1 MLTNRVSKVL
11 VVLTIAGTGSVGV
24 VAQKSQDCRTKE
36 DIPPIFGHWKDD
48 QTNKEVDIKIK
59 RAADD
64 IIALYSEPH
73 NCPHPDASGNPVP
86 APVDFEG
93 SYTTKSFEGLI
104 HVCRWRTDDK
114 HPKPYTYKTDE
125 VDLRLGMTDDG
136 LTLSGHWKNPDTSSD
151 EEMSLTRL
159 SQPEYPFRKYEVI
172 LAGPGAKI
180 YEQPDIKS
188 NIRYRP
194 AAGTRLV
201 IYYIQL
207 DDAGS
212 PTWYQVTDARTSLG
226 SNNYGWISANQVR
239 CVKKAK
245 PSSGD

>member
-1 MLTNRVSKVL
+1 MLTRIAKVL
-11 VVLTIAGTGSVGV
+11 AVSTIITTIQVFV
-24 VAQKSQDCRTKE
+24 VAQKAQDCRTKE
-36 DIPPIFGHWKDD
+36 DVPTIFGHWKDD
-48 QTNKEVDIKIK
+48 QTNKEVDIKPR

-64 IIALYSEPH
+64 IIATYSQAH
-73 NCPHPDASGNPVP
+73 NCPQPDERGNPVP

-114 HPKPYTYKTDE
+114 HPKPYTFTTDK

-136 LTLSGHWKNPDTSSD
+136 LRLSGYWKNPDTKKD
-151 EEMSLTRL
+151 EQISLTRL

-172 LAGPGAKI
+172 LAGPSAKI
-180 YEQPDIKS
+180 YEQPDTNSKV
-188 NIRYRP
+188 RYTP

-212 PTWYQVTDARTSLG
+212 PAWYQVTDARTSVG
-226 SNNYGWISANQVR
+226 SNNYGWLSANQIR
-239 CVKKAK
+239 CLKK
-245 PSSGD
+245 